1 MYQRSTSRQRG
12 NHILL
17 SMLFFFTFWICQH
30 ALFCVFVSEQSCR
43 TLWSLFFC
51 SSCKGTDVLVS
62 ACFLSLNRGPLFV
75 IDSIDTLF
83 VYQLLF
89 GNFSTGAEVQEN
101 QQAILSNIFLCIL
114 VTPRSVRVKSRLSV
128 IVRGLSKSFQM
139 VQLFAAAARLPQKEE
154 GGPVWYAQWIRTTF
168 SAHLDQNLHLCLEV
182 LTDSQTHMYT
192 QLHLHLHTH
201 TCKHTDADI
210 IQTRTW
216 TQGYTPEQNWIIG
229 VIRWE
234 LNPAN
239 VQFNK
244 MSDVR

>member
-1 MYQRSTSRQRG
+1 MGFGTNYVSTIYQQAARKY
-12 NHILL
+12 ILL

-168 SAHLDQNLHLCLEV
+168 AAHLDQNLHLCLEV

-201 TCKHTDADI
+201 MQTYRCRHNSDTDVDPGI
-210 IQTRTW
+210 HTRT
-216 TQGYTPEQNWIIG
+216 
-229 VIRWE
+229 E
-234 LNPAN
+234 LDHW
-239 VQFNK
+239 
-244 MSDVR
+244 SDPLGTESCKRAI